1 MEMLH
6 CAHAISQVVGDELL
20 LLAQSDGRLHRL
32 NATAAW
38 IYERC
43 DGRSSAAIATELA
56 GCYEVD
62 VSVALRDVEDIA
74 MQLAGLDLIRLVDGK
89 IVEHQVD

>member
-1 MEMLH
+1 MEMSH

-20 LLAQSDGRLHRL
+20 LLERSDGRLHRL

-43 DGRSSAAIATELA
+43 DGNTSEAIAAELA
-56 GCYEVD
+56 SRYEVD
-62 VSVALRDVEDIA
+62 ESVALRDVEDIA
-74 MQLAGLDLIRLVDGK
+74 MQLARLGLIRLVDRT